1 MRLRHPLRDERGIGM
16 TLVVLMTAVLALL
29 SVTLIELVRN
39 ESNRSTHANWSEG
52 SFQAAEAGL
61 DDYVA
66 KLVDDHGYYLHYVHP
81 AESTRRSGA
90 PPSCPGAVVAANPN
104 PLTPTPWPSSAA
116 PTWCY
121 PNGKDTWR
129 SLSNGYEYNLQIFPP
144 NLATGERAIRI
155 VATGRR
161 QATPV
166 TMQDARA
173 IEAFVQP
180 SSLAEFYRFVGN
192 DDLDIDAHTYGQ
204 IYVNGD
210 LSASPPTGNLRH
222 SGTAHADIFA
232 ENQITT
238 MPALVDGAKAYDRD
252 SSPNIRSKIP
262 NPIDFA
268 RFLTSFNDIQRAA
281 ASNAP
286 STSLDDPSVAAWW
299 ITFSNAGTFTV
310 RRCSRSGGQEVWN
323 ATPNCVTTGAGTG
336 TYTIPSNGAVYTG
349 QTAIVSGQVD
359 GRVTVASNDRIVVGN
374 ATSLET
380 AGDDVLGLAA
390 INELIVA
397 QYVPSNLT
405 WTASV
410 LVQSGRWRSAGSSG
424 THSLMTFTGSAA
436 TRDGGFFTQFDN
448 RIYGYD
454 LNLLYLPPPWFPA
467 IDDNYEVNFFREVRP

>member
-1 MRLRHPLRDERGIGM
+1 MRPHYFLRDERGIGM

-29 SVTLIELVRN
+29 SVTLIELVRS
-39 ESNRSTHANWSEG
+39 ESNRSTHANWSQG

-90 PPSCPGAVVAANPN
+90 PPSCTGAVVAAGAD
-104 PLTPTPWPSSAA
+104 PLNPTPWPSSSAS
-116 PTWCY
+116 TWCY

-129 SLSNGYEYNLQIFPP
+129 SLPNGYEYNLQIYPP
-144 NLATGERAIRI
+144 NISTGERAIRI

-161 QATPV
+161 DTTPAT
-166 TMQDARA
+166 TQDVRA

-210 LSASPPTGNLRH
+210 LRH
-222 SGTAHADIFA
+222 SGTAHADVFA
-232 ENQITT
+232 EDQVSV
-238 MPALVDGAKAYDRD
+238 MPSLVDGARAYDSD
-252 SSPNIRSKIP
+252 SSPNIRTKIP

-281 ASNAP
+281 SSNSP
-286 STSLDDPSVAAWW
+286 QTSFDDPSVAAWW
-299 ITFSNAGTFTV
+299 ITFSGAGTFTV
-310 RRCSRSGGQEVWN
+310 RRCSRSGGQDVWD
-323 ATPNCVTTGAGTG
+323 ATPNCVTSGAGTG
-336 TYTIPSNGAVYTG
+336 TYGVPSNGAVYTG
-349 QTAIVSGQVD
+349 QTVIVSGQVD

-390 INELIVA
+390 VNELIVA
-397 QYVPSNLT
+397 KYVPSNLT

-410 LVQSGRWRSAGSSG
+410 LVQDGMWRSADNDGS
-424 THSLMTFTGSAA
+424 HNLMTFTGSAA
-436 TRDGGFFTQFDN
+436 TEQGGYFTQFDD
-448 RIYGYD
+448 RIYAYD
-454 LNLLYLPPPWFPA
+454 LNLLFLPPPWFPA